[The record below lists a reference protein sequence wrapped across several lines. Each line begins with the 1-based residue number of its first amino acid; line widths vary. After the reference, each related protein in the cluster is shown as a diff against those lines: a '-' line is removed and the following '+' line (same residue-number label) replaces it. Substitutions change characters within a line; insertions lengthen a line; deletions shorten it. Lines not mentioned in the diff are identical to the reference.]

1 MIVTEPN
8 GIGFALGGLAG
19 NNAHGAG
26 FLQAA
31 LDTGVTPEMISCTSG
46 QLLWVWHYL
55 RLLDNDNTVS
65 GDGTLERRFQDELD
79 KLSPLALIFDAVPTP
94 WPSTEEFVR
103 RAADLSRDWPFARD
117 FTWWWLTLFGKK
129 DRYQPCFPSLW
140 LDIVRNAQQSTNDLL
155 QKMLKGKLGDAFL
168 VEFLANIA
176 PNRVLKPDFSQEFF
190 DNISATFNSSEIGIV
205 FNSYQP
211 APGECTPGPVEY
223 IHLNEVAR
231 KQLGRQYGTPASYR
245 AHTKY
250 ARITPDAVRSAL
262 WLYLYGF
269 DDADKR
275 LDGAYYREMIL
286 SELCTPTIDRIFAVR
301 PLNAEW
307 KGPLP
312 STFPAGKDLETEVS
326 FNGAYIGERDK
337 IDLMNKVGSRDARHP
352 RTPDQDR
359 SPCPR
364 PAARQAGQ
372 VSPDRRHRRGH
383 RNAARLFR
391 LRLRGHGHL
400 PQGQGPGS
408 KASQRRHGS
417 HQPSPPTRPRTG
429 AAPDIGQFQHNPMR
443 PDRHWSRAAHVGQR
457 AGQVPAPQL
466 VFGAVGVVGARRRG
480 VAVTGS
486 AAC

>member
-31 LDTGVTPEMISCTSG
+31 LDTRVTPEMISCTSG

-65 GDGTLERRFQDELD
+65 GDGTLERRFEDELD

-155 QKMLKGKLGDAFL
+155 QKTLKGKLGDAFL

-190 DNISATFNSSEIGIV
+190 DNISDRFNSNKIGIV

-211 APGECTPGPVEY
+211 GSCEGTPGPVEY

-231 KQLGRQYGTPASYR
+231 EKLGREYGTPASYR

-250 ARITPDAVRSAL
+250 AKITPDAVRSAL

-269 DDADKR
+269 DEADKR

-337 IDLMNKVGSRDARHP
+337 IDLMNKVGSEMRDILEQLTKTGVP
-352 RTPDQDR
+352 VPDQLRDKLDKYHQIDVIDVDIETQR
-359 SPCPR
+359 GYFDYVFEDMDTFRRGKALGRKHLSDATVAISR
-364 PAARQAGQ
+364 ARQL
-372 VSPDRRHRRGH
+372 D
-383 RNAARLFR
+383 LE
-391 LRLRGHGHL
+391 LE
-400 PQGQGPGS
+400 
-408 KASQRRHGS
+408 
-417 HQPSPPTRPRTG
+417 QPLT
-429 AAPDIGQFQHNPMR
+429 
-443 PDRHWSRAAHVGQR
+443 
-457 AGQVPAPQL
+457 
-466 VFGAVGVVGARRRG
+466 
-480 VAVTGS
+480 
-486 AAC
+486 

>member
-1 MIVTEPN
+1 
-8 GIGFALGGLAG
+8 
-19 NNAHGAG
+19 
-26 FLQAA
+26 
-31 LDTGVTPEMISCTSG
+31 
-46 QLLWVWHYL
+46 
-55 RLLDNDNTVS
+55 
-65 GDGTLERRFQDELD
+65 
-79 KLSPLALIFDAVPTP
+79 
-94 WPSTEEFVR
+94 VR

-140 LDIVRNAQQSTNDLL
+140 LDTLRNAQQSTNDLF
-155 QKMLKGKLGDAFL
+155 QKTLKGKLGDVFL

-190 DNISATFNSSEIGIV
+190 DNISDTFNSSEIGIV

-223 IHLNEVAR
+223 IHLNEAAR

-250 ARITPDAVRSAL
+250 AKITPDAVRSAL

-337 IDLMNKVGSRDARHP
+337 IDLMNKVGSEMRDILEQLTKTGVPVPSQLRDKLDKYHQIDVIDVDIETQRGYFDYVFEDMDTFRRGKALGRKHLSDATVAIS
-352 RTPDQDR
+352 R
-359 SPCPR
+359 
-364 PAARQAGQ
+364 ARQL
-372 VSPDRRHRRGH
+372 D
-383 RNAARLFR
+383 LE
-391 LRLRGHGHL
+391 LE
-400 PQGQGPGS
+400 
-408 KASQRRHGS
+408 
-417 HQPSPPTRPRTG
+417 QPL
-429 AAPDIGQFQHNPMR
+429 A
-443 PDRHWSRAAHVGQR
+443 
-457 AGQVPAPQL
+457 
-466 VFGAVGVVGARRRG
+466 
-480 VAVTGS
+480 
-486 AAC
+486 

>member
-31 LDTGVTPEMISCTSG
+31 LDTRVTPEMISCTSG

-79 KLSPLALIFDAVPTP
+79 KLSPLALIFDAVPTPP

-140 LDIVRNAQQSTNDLL
+140 LDIVRNAQQSTNDLF
-155 QKMLKGKLGDAFL
+155 QKLLKGKLGDAFL

-176 PNRVLKPDFSQEFF
+176 PNRVLKPDFRQEFF
-190 DNISATFNSSEIGIV
+190 DNISDTFNSSEIGIV

-211 APGECTPGPVEY
+211 ALGECTPGPVEY
-223 IHLNEVAR
+223 IHLNEAAR
-231 KQLGRQYGTPASYR
+231 KQLGREYGTPASYR
-245 AHTKY
+245 AHTTY

-262 WLYLYGF
+262 WLYMYGF

-337 IDLMNKVGSRDARHP
+337 IDLMNKVGAEMRDILEQLTKTGVP
-352 RTPDQDR
+352 V
-359 SPCPR
+359 
-364 PAARQAGQ
+364 PAQLRDKLDKYHQIDVIDVDIETQRGYFDY
-372 VSPDRRHRRGH
+372 VFEDMDTFRRGK
-383 RNAARLFR
+383 ALGR
-391 LRLRGHGHL
+391 LRL
-400 PQGQGPGS
+400 S
-408 KASQRRHGS
+408 EA
-417 HQPSPPTRPRTG
+417 TV
-429 AAPDIGQFQHNPMR
+429 AI
-443 PDRHWSRAAHVGQR
+443 SRAR
-457 AGQVPAPQL
+457 QL
-466 VFGAVGVVGARRRG
+466 DLELEEQL
-480 VAVTGS
+480 T
-486 AAC
+486 

>member
-1 MIVTEPN
+1 MIVKEPN

-31 LDTGVTPEMISCTSG
+31 LDTRVTPEMISCTSG
-46 QLLWVWHYL
+46 QLLWVWYYL
-55 RLLDNDNTVS
+55 RLLNKDRNVS

-94 WPSTEEFVR
+94 WPPAEEFVR
-103 RAADLSRDWPFARD
+103 RAAELARDWPFARD

-129 DRYQPCFPSLW
+129 DRYQPCFQSLS
-140 LDIVRNAQQSTNDLL
+140 LDILRNAQQSTNDLL
-155 QKMLKGKLGDAFL
+155 QKLLKGKLGDVFL

-176 PNRVLKPDFSQEFF
+176 PNRVLKPDFSPEFF
-190 DNISATFNSSEIGIV
+190 DNISDTFNSSEIGIV

-211 APGECTPGPVEY
+211 APGGCTPGPVEY
-223 IHLNEVAR
+223 IHINEVAR
-231 KQLGRQYGTPASYR
+231 EKLGRQYGTPASYR

-262 WLYLYGF
+262 WLYMYGF
-269 DDADKR
+269 DEADKR

-286 SELCTPTIDRIFAVR
+286 SELCAPTIDRIFAVR

-337 IDLMNKVGSRDARHP
+337 IDLMNKVGAEMRDILEHLTKTGVPVPAQLRDKLDKYHQIDVIDVDIETQRGYFDYVCEDMDTFRRGKALGRKRLSDATVAISR
-352 RTPDQDR
+352 
-359 SPCPR
+359 
-364 PAARQAGQ
+364 ARQLDLELEQA
-372 VSPDRRHRRGH
+372 
-383 RNAARLFR
+383 L
-391 LRLRGHGHL
+391 
-400 PQGQGPGS
+400 
-408 KASQRRHGS
+408 
-417 HQPSPPTRPRTG
+417 T
-429 AAPDIGQFQHNPMR
+429 
-443 PDRHWSRAAHVGQR
+443 
-457 AGQVPAPQL
+457 
-466 VFGAVGVVGARRRG
+466 
-480 VAVTGS
+480 
-486 AAC
+486 

>member
-65 GDGTLERRFQDELD
+65 GDGTLERRFEDELD

-129 DRYQPCFPSLW
+129 DRYRPCFPSLW
-140 LDIVRNAQQSTNDLL
+140 LDILRNAQQSTNDLL
-155 QKMLKGKLGDAFL
+155 QKTLKGKLGDAFL

-190 DNISATFNSSEIGIV
+190 DNISDRFNSNKIGIV

-211 APGECTPGPVEY
+211 GSCEGTPGPVEY

-245 AHTKY
+245 AHTTY

-262 WLYLYGF
+262 WLYMYGF
-269 DDADKR
+269 DDAENR

-286 SELCTPTIDRIFAVR
+286 SELCAPTIDHIFAVR

-337 IDLMNKVGSRDARHP
+337 IDLMNKVGAEMRDILEHLTKTGVPVPAQLRDKLDKYHQIDVIDVDIETQ
-352 RTPDQDR
+352 RGYFDYVFEDMDTFRRGKALGRKRLSDATVAI
-359 SPCPR
+359 SP
-364 PAARQAGQ
+364 ARQL
-372 VSPDRRHRRGH
+372 D
-383 RNAARLFR
+383 LE
-391 LRLRGHGHL
+391 LEE
-400 PQGQGPGS
+400 
-408 KASQRRHGS
+408 
-417 HQPSPPTRPRTG
+417 
-429 AAPDIGQFQHNPMR
+429 
-443 PDRHWSRAAHVGQR
+443 
-457 AGQVPAPQL
+457 QL
-466 VFGAVGVVGARRRG
+466 
-480 VAVTGS
+480 T
-486 AAC
+486 

>member
-1 MIVTEPN
+1 
-8 GIGFALGGLAG
+8 
-19 NNAHGAG
+19 
-26 FLQAA
+26 
-31 LDTGVTPEMISCTSG
+31 
-46 QLLWVWHYL
+46 
-55 RLLDNDNTVS
+55 
-65 GDGTLERRFQDELD
+65 
-79 KLSPLALIFDAVPTP
+79 LIFDAVPTP

-117 FTWWWLTLFGKK
+117 FTWWWLTLFGKN

-140 LDIVRNAQQSTNDLL
+140 LDIVRNAQQSTNDLF
-155 QKMLKGKLGDAFL
+155 QKLLKGKLGDVFL

-190 DNISATFNSSEIGIV
+190 DNISDRFNSSDIGIV

-211 APGECTPGPVEY
+211 GSCEGSPGPVEY
-223 IHLNEVAR
+223 IHINEVAR
-231 KQLGRQYGTPASYR
+231 EKLGREYGTPASYR

-269 DDADKR
+269 DEADKR

-337 IDLMNKVGSRDARHP
+337 IDLMNKVGSEMRDILEHLTKTGVP
-352 RTPDQDR
+352 V
-359 SPCPR
+359 
-364 PAARQAGQ
+364 PAELRDKLDKYHQIDVIDVDIETQRGYFDYVFEDMDTFHRGKALGRKHLSDATVATSRARQL
-372 VSPDRRHRRGH
+372 D
-383 RNAARLFR
+383 LE
-391 LRLRGHGHL
+391 LE
-400 PQGQGPGS
+400 
-408 KASQRRHGS
+408 
-417 HQPSPPTRPRTG
+417 QPLT
-429 AAPDIGQFQHNPMR
+429 
-443 PDRHWSRAAHVGQR
+443 
-457 AGQVPAPQL
+457 
-466 VFGAVGVVGARRRG
+466 
-480 VAVTGS
+480 
-486 AAC
+486 

>member
-155 QKMLKGKLGDAFL
+155 QKTLTGKLGDAFL

-176 PNRVLKPDFSQEFF
+176 PNRVLTPDFRQEFF
-190 DNISATFNSSEIGIV
+190 DNISATFNCSEIGIV

-211 APGECTPGPVEY
+211 APGECTPGPVE
-223 IHLNEVAR
+223 
-231 KQLGRQYGTPASYR
+231 
-245 AHTKY
+245 
-250 ARITPDAVRSAL
+250 
-262 WLYLYGF
+262 
-269 DDADKR
+269 
-275 LDGAYYREMIL
+275 
-286 SELCTPTIDRIFAVR
+286 
-301 PLNAEW
+301 
-307 KGPLP
+307 
-312 STFPAGKDLETEVS
+312 
-326 FNGAYIGERDK
+326 
-337 IDLMNKVGSRDARHP
+337 
-352 RTPDQDR
+352 
-359 SPCPR
+359 
-364 PAARQAGQ
+364 
-372 VSPDRRHRRGH
+372 
-383 RNAARLFR
+383 
-391 LRLRGHGHL
+391 
-400 PQGQGPGS
+400 
-408 KASQRRHGS
+408 
-417 HQPSPPTRPRTG
+417 
-429 AAPDIGQFQHNPMR
+429 
-443 PDRHWSRAAHVGQR
+443 
-457 AGQVPAPQL
+457 
-466 VFGAVGVVGARRRG
+466 
-480 VAVTGS
+480 
-486 AAC
+486 

>member
-1 MIVTEPN
+1 MERKMIVTEPN

-129 DRYQPCFPSLW
+129 DRYQPCFPSLS
-140 LDIVRNAQQSTNDLL
+140 LDILRNAQQSTNDLL
-155 QKMLKGKLGDAFL
+155 QKVLTGKLGDAFL

-190 DNISATFNSSEIGIV
+190 DNISYTFNCSEIGIV

-211 APGECTPGPVEY
+211 GSCEGSPGPVEY

-231 KQLGRQYGTPASYR
+231 KQLGREYGTPASYR

-250 ARITPDAVRSAL
+250 AKITPDAVRSAL
-262 WLYLYGF
+262 WLYMYGF

-337 IDLMNKVGSRDARHP
+337 IDLMNKVGAEMRDILEQLTKTGVPVPSQLRDKLDKYHQIDVIDVDIETQRGYFDYVFEDMDTFRRGKALGRKRLSDATVAISR
-352 RTPDQDR
+352 
-359 SPCPR
+359 
-364 PAARQAGQ
+364 ARQL
-372 VSPDRRHRRGH
+372 D
-383 RNAARLFR
+383 LE
-391 LRLRGHGHL
+391 LEE
-400 PQGQGPGS
+400 
-408 KASQRRHGS
+408 
-417 HQPSPPTRPRTG
+417 
-429 AAPDIGQFQHNPMR
+429 
-443 PDRHWSRAAHVGQR
+443 
-457 AGQVPAPQL
+457 QL
-466 VFGAVGVVGARRRG
+466 
-480 VAVTGS
+480 T
-486 AAC
+486 